1 MDQNTFAA
9 DENTALTSSRQQT
22 VGAKG
27 SSGVPSWNP
36 VSANQSGCDIF
47 ELFEVYRRSAN
58 RYMNQYFECLDRLP
72 ASGTELN
79 AYSRSQE
86 VSTREGSEAERNV
99 WLLKISHDSAV
110 RDLTVLDEILDK
122 AKEQEKPPGRTV
134 SPGAAVWTFACS
146 ILAFA
151 FPHKV
156 SSVMFKVG
164 ALAGALLFTFDLLR
178 KPPWASRLGP
188 VQHKIQGLIRSFEE
202 GTMRHRDRGE
212 VLVSPLDSIT
222 RR

>member
-1 MDQNTFAA
+1 MFVICWSDRALERVNSAAPRKYQAVATSSIPISITINTRGDRMDQNTFAA

-27 SSGVPSWNP
+27 TSGVPSWNA

-86 VSTREGSEAERNV
+86 VSTREGSEAERNA

-134 SPGAAVWTFACS
+134 SPGAAVW
-146 ILAFA
+146 
-151 FPHKV
+151 
-156 SSVMFKVG
+156 
-164 ALAGALLFTFDLLR
+164 
-178 KPPWASRLGP
+178 
-188 VQHKIQGLIRSFEE
+188 
-202 GTMRHRDRGE
+202 
-212 VLVSPLDSIT
+212 
-222 RR
+222 